1 MDIEKIKK
9 HYSDMYKG
17 SRQCRIPR
25 IIQAESLIKGEK
37 GGLAREKE
45 DALEEDMDVEEELGS
60 YKRKVSETDFTGND
74 HNKRIKGLGVIYH
87 QQEGGSNSMIGSRK
101 RAGQHQPKV
110 RDNTP
115 MLNPVL
121 LQSSVEQKEGVDSE
135 HQLQIQLVPA
145 GLRHLPP
152 DTKIEIFN
160 RRTGKIMKGNDAI
173 SMKNLPRELLEH
185 AEYEPI
191 VPPLSGE
198 SR

>member
-1 MDIEKIKK
+1 
-9 HYSDMYKG
+9 
-17 SRQCRIPR
+17 
-25 IIQAESLIKGEK
+25 
-37 GGLAREKE
+37 
-45 DALEEDMDVEEELGS
+45 
-60 YKRKVSETDFTGND
+60 
-74 HNKRIKGLGVIYH
+74 
-87 QQEGGSNSMIGSRK
+87 
-101 RAGQHQPKV
+101 
-110 RDNTP
+110 

-121 LQSSVEQKEGVDSE
+121 LQSSVEQKEGDDGE
-135 HQLQIQLVPA
+135 HQLQMQLVPA

-198 SR
+198 SRYDRNVLQLFAYRCRSYSFSIISILN